1 MRLERFWNGV
11 KKRKWGV
18 DRENESLKW
27 VKIMYQTCFLFLL
40 LFFN

>member
-18 DRENESLKW
+18 DRENESLK
-27 VKIMYQTCFLFLL
+27 MG
-40 LFFN
+40 